1 MAVTNPTRAFHRV
14 TNWEVATGLCVR
26 SLLPDEERVC
36 KACGKQRGFL
46 HDEHCN
52 PAGPN
57 ATIRHNH
64 VNFAHSGLGDA
75 SRSPGLQRIHNRCF
89 FQAQRYPVGEPK
101 LLSPHGRCRLRGSG
115 DRLRCYCRVS
125 AFGKAPPDIRKLVPT
140 QFRLAAGR
148 ARKKTAMH
156 RHGSKTSR
164 QGGSA
169 ASPRRHSG
177 DLPPTRLHYRRV
189 NRRRDMGHHKRVEGE
204 CLSGRLRLDD
214 GGGCRWHC

>member
-125 AFGKAPPDIRKLVPT
+125 TFGKGPPDIRNRCPEPIPT
-140 QFRLAAGR
+140 YRRTSSLKTSCAPSWIESIKTTHSSSLRAGQS
-148 ARKKTAMH
+148 AT
-156 RHGSKTSR
+156 RHGT
-164 QGGSA
+164 
-169 ASPRRHSG
+169 P
-177 DLPPTRLHYRRV
+177 
-189 NRRRDMGHHKRVEGE
+189 
-204 CLSGRLRLDD
+204 
-214 GGGCRWHC
+214 